1 MDHREYDIAYAARQL
16 GRSRNI
22 FRRLVKGFYLRNL
35 LKDVRGA
42 AIDFGCGAGQLLEKL
57 PAGSIGL
64 EVNPE
69 LVRILKSQGKNVLQY
84 APDAD
89 QLRFNNLPGGPYK
102 TFIMSHVLEHFEN
115 AADGLTT
122 ILRSCR
128 SIGVERVIIVVPG
141 KKGYDFDNTHRSF
154 VTRDYLLAKNMQQHE
169 GYKISHMNFFPLD
182 IEAVGTFFTFHE
194 LKIIYD
200 KID

>member
-1 MDHREYDIAYAARQL
+1 MDHSEYDIAYAARQL
-16 GRSRNI
+16 NRSRNV
-22 FRRLVKGFYLRNL
+22 FRRLIKGFYLRNL
-35 LKDVRGA
+35 LKDVQGA

-69 LVRILKSQGKNVLQY
+69 LVRILKSQGLSVQQY
-84 APDAD
+84 DPEHD
-89 QLRFNNLPGGPYK
+89 QLRFNDLPGGPYK

-115 AADGLTT
+115 AEKGLAT

-128 SIGVERVIIVVPG
+128 RIGVKRVIIVVPG
-141 KKGYDFDNTHRSF
+141 KKGFAFDKTHRSF
-154 VTRDYLLAKNMQQHE
+154 VTRDYLTSRNMQEHE
-169 GYKISHMNFFPLD
+169 GYRITRMSFFPLD
-182 IEAVGTFFTFHE
+182 IESVGTFFTFHE

-200 KID
+200 IID